1 MNDVDNKNLVI
12 IIFILFIWSILV
24 RTLTILMY
32 PIMMTKYNTCI
43 LPYMKTTRE
52 RKRKIHL
59 WFNNIQIMR
68 HVYCLKYKYVQ
79 VSHSNTWIHY
89 MMEDDPQWVERGAV
103 SPNREQSIQLYGLW
117 VWGSSLSIRSAISSF
132 VECPMFSRPVFWIV
146 LCS

>member
-1 MNDVDNKNLVI
+1 MGHWTFDICFARYHIYI
-12 IIFILFIWSILV
+12 IHVFFHIWKIG
-24 RTLTILMY
+24 RKK
-32 PIMMTKYNTCI
+32 TK
-43 LPYMKTTRE
+43 RE